1 MEFRW
6 ERVNQS
12 DGAGEGCGLI
22 GSNNCLPTFAAAIRA
37 RHITILAEYYKGCD
51 LAEVFTV

>member
-1 MEFRW
+1 MKLRW

-22 GSNNCLPTFAAAIRA
+22 GSNNCLPTFAAVIRA